1 MDEVTRI
8 YRPGKREHI
17 KDLKENKAFLSFFF
31 FVVSLFNSF
40 VESINKSGKSL
51 ETHRSCD
58 NKILVTNKSITD
70 F

>member
-17 KDLKENKAFLSFFF
+17 KDLKENKAFLCFL

-40 VESINKSGKSL
+40 IESINKSGKSL

-70 F
+70 FF